1 MVQGKRLTRTKKAAE
16 GGHSKR
22 KNGGLT
28 ARMQSGPKHEQYL
41 PLEWLTY
48 CTFTLKRWEPL
59 PLPLTFINGNSKDV
73 RPENLR
79 LPEKQIPPEWSEHMK
94 DYSEIYQHD
103 FNRVCESVK
112 WWCGIDKEDAKDIVQ
127 STFVWLMT
135 DGYREQFNAA
145 IWTYWSRKR
154 GLDFIYRWALK
165 YAELNEDTHPGSIG
179 VRCEIDLFHLQKGEK
194 RARYLELWAHGHT
207 PTEIAEMTGSTC
219 GNVGSSVTRS
229 IQFLRKYFRHEKEL
243 LRP

>member
-1 MVQGKRLTRTKKAAE
+1 MKKF
-16 GGHSKR
+16 GIIK
-22 KNGGLT
+22 
-28 ARMQSGPKHEQYL
+28 
-41 PLEWLTY
+41 
-48 CTFTLKRWEPL
+48 
-59 PLPLTFINGNSKDV
+59 
-73 RPENLR
+73 
-79 LPEKQIPPEWSEHMK
+79 
-94 DYSEIYQHD
+94 IYQYFCNMNERICFLMD
-103 FNRVCESVK
+103 SIFSYGGVQRVTAVIAKELAKDNDVT
-112 WWCGIDKEDAKDIVQ
+112 IVTFDKEDAKDIVQ

-165 YAELNEDTHPGSIG
+165 YAELNEDTHPGSMG

-194 RARYLELWAHGHT
+194 RARYLELWAQGHT